1 MEDGMDEGD
10 GKGTRPGGR
19 KWLRGK
25 RQCGKWMWMDG
36 KRARKCT
43 RVDWGMGKSTAMA
56 ERRNEVRK
64 LEREE
69 EYGQGHGQMEMEA
82 M

>member
-1 MEDGMDEGD
+1 MVEGKKAMWEMDVDGWK
-10 GKGTRPGGR
+10 KGQ
-19 KWLRGK
+19 K
-25 RQCGKWMWMDG
+25 MYE
-36 KRARKCT
+36 